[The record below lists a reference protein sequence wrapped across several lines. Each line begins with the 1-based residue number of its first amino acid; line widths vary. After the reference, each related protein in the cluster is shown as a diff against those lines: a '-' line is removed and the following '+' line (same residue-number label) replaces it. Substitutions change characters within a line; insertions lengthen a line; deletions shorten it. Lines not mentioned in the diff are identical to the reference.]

1 MTGDEMERAIEFILQ
16 QQAKNEVEIQLLN
29 ESLQQL
35 REVTKSQSEMI
46 VGLVETVKDL
56 TGTMKLQGQ
65 VMGDLT
71 DAIKLQGQV
80 MGDLT
85 GTVKLQG
92 QMIGD
97 LAGTVKLQGQMIG
110 DLAGTVKLQGQMI
123 GDLTGTMKLQ
133 GQMIGDLTDA
143 MKLQGEAVET
153 LARTV
158 DSGFAET
165 RWAVNKLIE
174 ISESNR
180 ADITEVA
187 NLAVRTNKLAT
198 SSEQR
203 LTLLEKRVSKLELKN
218 E

>member
-85 GTVKLQG
+85 
-92 QMIGD
+92 
-97 LAGTVKLQGQMIG
+97 GTVKLQGQMIG